1 MKIYL
6 DDLDM
11 GKTITYIDKNTIAT
25 SSGFEICSL
34 SKYIKE
40 NKNRNNK
47 EINNN
52 MEKVYV
58 VITEYSDCGED
69 KETKILGVYKDE
81 SMAREFLKQDFADMS
96 VNSFIVSY
104 EDLEIYKYDDNY
116 ELESGSTESY
126 IKTYIKEFELK

>member
-11 GKTITYIDKNTIAT
+11 GKTITYIDKNTITT

-47 EINNN
+47 EMNNN
-52 MEKVYV
+52 MEKVYI
-58 VITEYSDCGED
+58 VITKFRDYGED
-69 KETKILGVYKDE
+69 EETKILGVFKDK
-81 SMAREFLKQDFADMS
+81 SMAREFLNNDFADMS
-96 VNSFIVSY
+96 VNGFIASY
-104 EDLEIYKYDDNY
+104 ENLETYKYDDNY
-116 ELESGSTESY
+116 ELDTEDRDCY

>member
-11 GKTITYIDKNTIAT
+11 GKTITYIDKNTITT

-52 MEKVYV
+52 MENVCV
-58 VITEYSDCGED
+58 VITKYSDCGED
-69 KETKILGVYKDE
+69 EETNILGIYKDK
-81 SMAREFLKQDFADMS
+81 SMAREFLKKRFC
-96 VNSFIVSY
+96 
-104 EDLEIYKYDDNY
+104 
-116 ELESGSTESY
+116 
-126 IKTYIKEFELK
+126 

>member
-1 MKIYL
+1 MKVYL

-11 GKTITYIDKNTIAT
+11 GKTITYIDKNTITT

-52 MEKVYV
+52 MGKVYV

-69 KETKILGVYKDE
+69 EETKILGIYKDK
-81 SMAREFLKQDFADMS
+81 SMAREFLKKDFADMS
-96 VNSFIVSY
+96 VNSFIASY
-104 EDLEIYKYDDNY
+104 ENLETYKHDDNY
-116 ELESGSTESY
+116 ELATKDRESY
-126 IKTYIKEFELK
+126 IKTYIKEFKLK